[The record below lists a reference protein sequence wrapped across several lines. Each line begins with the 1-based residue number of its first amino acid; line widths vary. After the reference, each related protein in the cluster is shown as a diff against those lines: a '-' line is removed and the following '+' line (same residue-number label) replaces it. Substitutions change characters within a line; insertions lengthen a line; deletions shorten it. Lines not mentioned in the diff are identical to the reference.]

1 MKKNRVLV
9 LILIVSMAL
18 NLAFIASRLY
28 SKIVNARPPAP
39 PAFEFRTGFRIDPAQ
54 KKRVEEIIRRFKIDS
69 IMFKE
74 DIVGKR
80 IEILEELGNPG
91 YDVNQIR
98 EKTGELNQIE
108 SQLNDRFIDT
118 LLEISDAL
126 AIKQRLR
133 LLYQLSTNW
142 YFFDHR
148 PEKGGQHE

>member
-1 MKKNRVLV
+1 MKKNRVLA

-18 NLAFIASRLY
+18 NLAFIASRIY
-28 SKIVNARPPAP
+28 SKIVSARPPAP
-39 PAFEFRTGFRIDPAQ
+39 SAFEFRTGFRIDPPQ

-69 IMFKE
+69 IMFRE

-118 LLEISDAL
+118 LVEISDAL
-126 AIKQRLR
+126 TIKQRLR

-142 YFFDHR
+142 YFFDHS